1 MQLDL
6 NFVNVPPGI
15 QSDWVQLCET
25 FEVNAWFVQG
35 TEALSGWNFANNGV
49 LLTPFEDGAGFQEL
63 VQHFK
68 LRGGGDLAVAILSS
82 ESFQLSGNAFRAG
95 ANDVIAMPP
104 RRLDF
109 ERLLKFLKAQ
119 SSKLVHPDAILPL
132 DMIERE
138 AIRTALIACNG
149 QVSKT
154 SRKLGIGRSTL
165 YRKLEQY
172 DLVEKNQIPKSSVTG
187 K

>member
-1 MQLDL
+1 
-6 NFVNVPPGI
+6 
-15 QSDWVQLCET
+15 
-25 FEVNAWFVQG
+25 
-35 TEALSGWNFANNGV
+35 
-49 LLTPFEDGAGFQEL
+49 
-63 VQHFK
+63 
-68 LRGGGDLAVAILSS
+68 
-82 ESFQLSGNAFRAG
+82 
-95 ANDVIAMPP
+95 MPP

-172 DLVEKNQIPKSSVTG
+172 DLVEKNQMSKSSVTG